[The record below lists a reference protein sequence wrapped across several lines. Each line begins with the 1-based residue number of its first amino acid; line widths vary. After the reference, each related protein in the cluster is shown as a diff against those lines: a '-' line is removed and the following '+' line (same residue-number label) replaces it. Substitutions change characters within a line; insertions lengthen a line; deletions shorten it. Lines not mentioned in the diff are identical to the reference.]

1 MIFERKRCD
10 MRNLVYSDK
19 LNFLFRFLITLL
31 SLLIEGCQ
39 GPELEQLINGGAL
52 SSCLTLLKQ
61 IGGDTSQHSSL
72 ICHGLKSK
80 GEKHNCLH

>member
-1 MIFERKRCD
+1 MLSILIYFYLLTFTC
-10 MRNLVYSDK
+10 
-19 LNFLFRFLITLL
+19 RFLITLL

-61 IGGDTSQHSSL
+61 IGGDTSQHTSL
-72 ICHGLKSK
+72 ICNGFKPKCKLTNSY
-80 GEKHNCLH
+80 N